1 MATTRETPA
10 ALAGRAPKI
19 DRHDP
24 WHVSNKGD
32 ARTAGKF
39 KTLTG
44 ISITDRGGSR
54 HVRITGFH
62 RVAFGKPAWESAF
75 ETFYSRELLQKIADV
90 KQQWFKDEIDRSEV
104 PTYLE
109 QPLRKLLQRFSID
122 LHDKTVLDFGCG
134 CGASPVILA
143 KLGGKKIV
151 GVDSSK
157 DAIAIARLR
166 ARDYS
171 LANKLDFLHLRETR
185 KLPFKDGSFA
195 VIFCN
200 GVIEHIPIE
209 ERGTYIA
216 ELWRLLA
223 SGGYLVFHDTPN
235 RLWPIDSHTTGLPL
249 VPYLPLKLARK
260 FATRWSKRIRSD
272 MSLEELIA
280 AGFRGSTYW
289 QILNP
294 IRHQHPVVLNK
305 TIDNDIDAFFEIHL
319 SREPSSVKRV
329 MIVTLRTLYK
339 ILQLVLLR
347 PTGLPACAF
356 LPWLTICL
364 QKQVTKT

>member
-1 MATTRETPA
+1 
-10 ALAGRAPKI
+10 
-19 DRHDP
+19 
-24 WHVSNKGD
+24 
-32 ARTAGKF
+32 
-39 KTLTG
+39 LTS
-44 ISITDRGGSR
+44 ISITDRGNSR
-54 HVRITGFH
+54 YVRIKGFH
-62 RVAFGKPAWESAF
+62 HVAFGRPASESAF
-75 ETFYSRELLQKIADV
+75 ETFYSKELLEKIFDV
-90 KQQWFKDEIDRSEV
+90 KKQWFKDEIDRSEL

-171 LANKLDFLHLRETR
+171 LANKLDFLYLRETR
-185 KLPFKDGSFA
+185 TLPFKDASFA

-209 ERGTYIA
+209 ERGGYIA

-249 VPYLPLKLARK
+249 VPYMPLKLARK
-260 FATRWSKRIRSD
+260 FATRCSKRIRSD
-272 MSLEELIA
+272 VSLEELIA

-319 SREPSSVKRV
+319 SRGPSSLKRA

-347 PTGLPACAF
+347 PAGLPACAF

>member
-1 MATTRETPA
+1 MGAPSP
-10 ALAGRAPKI
+10 LAGNEATS
-19 DRHDP
+19 
-24 WHVSNKGD
+24 VTNV
-32 ARTAGKF
+32 
-39 KTLTG
+39 
-44 ISITDRGGSR
+44 SITDRGSLR
-54 HVRITGFH
+54 RVQIKGFH
-62 RVAFGKPAWESAF
+62 RVAFGRPARESAF
-75 ETFYSRELLQKIADV
+75 ETFYSKELLEKILDV
-90 KQQWFKDEIDRSEV
+90 KKQWFKDEIDRSEL

-109 QPLRKLLQRFSID
+109 LPLRKLLQRFSID
-122 LHDKTVLDFGCG
+122 LHNQTILDFGCG

-143 KLGGKKIV
+143 KLGGKNIV

-171 LANKLDFLHLRETR
+171 LANKVDFLYLRETR
-185 KLPFKDGSFA
+185 KLPFKDASFT

-209 ERGTYIA
+209 ERGAYIA

-249 VPYLPLKLARK
+249 VPYMPLKLARI
-260 FATRWSKRIRSD
+260 FATRCSKRIRSD
-272 MSLEELIA
+272 ASLEELIA

-289 QILNP
+289 QILSP
-294 IRHQHPVVLNK
+294 IRHQRPVVLNK
-305 TIDNDIDAFFEIHL
+305 TMDNDIDAFFEIHL
-319 SREPSSVKRV
+319 SRGPSSVKRL
-329 MIVTLRTLYK
+329 MIITLRTLYK
-339 ILQLVLLR
+339 ILQLLLLR
-347 PTGLPACAF
+347 PAGLPACAF

-364 QKQVTKT
+364 QKQATST